1 MPAEQLPLLGLDAEV
16 PARPPTRPRVR
27 ESSGARPPAP
37 DAPTALAP
45 GDVVVE
51 HRYPEAHAFLREH
64 GPDALAV
71 LHVLAVRAEVVDGRL
86 VARASTRG
94 VAEQL
99 GFLSKDSAHRRLR
112 QLRRAGVLDALP
124 STGPMDPPSYVLHLD
139 GTGISVTHAGPSR

>member
-16 PARPPTRPRVR
+16 PARRSTRPRVGR
-27 ESSGARPPAP
+27 PGVARPPGLE
-37 DAPTALAP
+37 PTPALAP
-45 GDVVVE
+45 GEVVVE
-51 HRYPEAHAFLREH
+51 HRYPEAHAFLGEH

-71 LHVLAVRAEVVDGRL
+71 LHVLAVCAEVIDGRL

-94 VAEQL
+94 VAERL

-139 GTGISVTHAGPSR
+139 GTGISVTHADPSR

>member
-16 PARPPTRPRVR
+16 PARRSTRPRVR
-27 ESSGARPPAP
+27 RPSVARPPAP
-37 DAPTALAP
+37 EPTTALAP
-45 GDVVVE
+45 GEVVVE
-51 HRYPEAHAFLREH
+51 HRYPEAHAFLSEH

-71 LHVLAVRAEVVDGRL
+71 LHVLAVRAEVIDGRL

-139 GTGISVTHAGPSR
+139 GTGISVNHADPSR

>member
-16 PARPPTRPRVR
+16 PARRSTRPQARR
-27 ESSGARPPAP
+27 TNPARPPAP
-37 DAPTALAP
+37 EPAAALEP
-45 GDVVVE
+45 GEVVVE
-51 HRYPEAHAFLREH
+51 HHYPEAHAFLSEH

-71 LHVLAVRAEVVDGRL
+71 LHVLAVRAEVIDGRL

-139 GTGISVTHAGPSR
+139 DTGISVTHSDPSR

>member
-16 PARPPTRPRVR
+16 TARRSARPRVR
-27 ESSGARPPAP
+27 RPSVARPPAP
-37 DAPTALAP
+37 EPTAAWAP
-45 GDVVVE
+45 GEVVVE
-51 HRYPEAHAFLREH
+51 HRYPEAHAFLSEH

-71 LHVLAVRAEVVDGRL
+71 LHVLAVRAEVIDGRL

-99 GFLSKDSAHRRLR
+99 GFLSKDSVHRRLR

-124 STGPMDPPSYVLHLD
+124 STGPMDPPSYVRHLD
-139 GTGISVTHAGPSR
+139 GTGISVTHGDPSR